1 MKLRIL
7 QLKDPEKIRRYG
19 YMPYDYAAE
28 HGFDLSDYEC
38 VWEESVDSDTSLDD
52 IWSRFQHGSED
63 CPDDYESRSM
73 SEGDIIDL
81 DGYLFYCEPIGWKEL
96 KKIKK
101 SVNDCKSARYN
112 NDIDKRGNRK

>member
-1 MKLRIL
+1 MRLRIL

-28 HGFDLSDYEC
+28 HGFDLGDYEC
-38 VWEESVDSDTSLDD
+38 VWEESADSDTSLDD
-52 IWSRFQHGSED
+52 IWSRFQRGGED
-63 CPDDYESRSM
+63 CPEDYRGRSM

-81 DGYLFYCEPIGWKEL
+81 DGYLFYCEPVGWKEL

-101 SVNDCKSARYN
+101 
-112 NDIDKRGNRK
+112 KRSRLHGDAL